1 MFSSI
6 SHENQIILH
15 FYAQEVKLEEFIQIE
30 KRSLDSHDYGGEVM
44 GLIRPVLY
52 ELPRDRGFQIFLQNQ
67 FVGNS
72 LFQMLRSIVHFKI
85 LSVNEIIHFIDKC

>member
-1 MFSSI
+1 
-6 SHENQIILH
+6 
-15 FYAQEVKLEEFIQIE
+15 
-30 KRSLDSHDYGGEVM
+30 M

-72 LFQMLRSIVHFKI
+72 LFQLLRAIVHFNI
-85 LSVNEIIHFIDKC
+85 LTPEEIIHFIDKC